1 MSVICCPKCQKSLP
15 EAAHFCARCGEQ
27 LPLSAQNM
35 NSAEE
40 DLDAPTIKL
49 LRGSAALHTGS
60 YYTIANDYDGNAI
73 TQTAGTQVTVTL
85 ERPRGRNRISTRLTP
100 PLEETQI
107 GDYYEFEDELLHGE
121 NWEKVVTHKSP
132 SIAPSRTTPPTVPV
146 VFKPLVVTKPSA
158 VVSTPR
164 TTSKKPPY
172 LSVRLY
178 SWISIL
184 VLLCLLLGGAFGL
197 AVSYG
202 HGLLGQSAHI
212 SRMISLKVTPSN
224 SIING
229 TLTLHGTA
237 FNPHGEIGLTRDQNI
252 ALVDTNGVG
261 IIHAD
266 SQGSFSDTV
275 IVDSSWG
282 AGYHVIHAEDAKS
295 HKAASYTVFINGQ
308 GISPRPSH
316 LLFSQSML
324 DFGSRDQATNSAQIV
339 TLSNTGSSQ
348 ITWQAAATQ
357 PWLYISPKSGTLSFN
372 QKMNVEVAVGRS
384 SLKPGAYKA
393 SLKFTTNTGPA
404 ALNAKMV
411 VTQLMLDHNA
421 VLELAPP
428 LLSFTGT
435 DGFTN
440 PLPQVVTVSN
450 PGVLPLPWFSTAET
464 TDGSNWLSVSPAS
477 GTLASGSSQPVT
489 ISVNS
494 SSLLPGVYIGS
505 ISFAGQDSA
514 AAKDSPQT
522 IFVSLVVTPQ
532 CSVQVSP
539 GTLSFA
545 SVYSQPSPPGQ
556 AITVG
561 DSQGCS
567 SSLSW
572 SASISTGNGGNWLNV
587 GPANGMAPANPV
599 VTVNAGGLNPGVYT
613 GSIVFN
619 WSGGSQ
625 TLPVTYTVGQSS
637 TPIVAVAPSTIAF
650 SGIIGQ
656 TAPAAQIMTLTNTG
670 TGTLYWNASTTSAGG
685 AWLSVWPSSGA
696 IPPQATNLIT
706 VSGAFLSTL
715 TANTYSGAITIIGT
729 DSSGN
734 SAYGSPLSIPV
745 NLTVQA
751 PCSFAVSPPGLNFVS
766 VVGGVNPV
774 AQPLAITTSGA
785 CPNGIT
791 WAAKA
796 SVGTPAGGTWL
807 ATTPSGTVS
816 ASRSQAATVSV
827 STTGLLAGTYSGS
840 VTVSA
845 IDSVTKQAVGAPSVI
860 PITLA
865 VQPACTL
872 QAPSV
877 PTLTFTTEAGAL
889 PASQTFTV
897 GVIGACNGSVT
908 ITPTARSR
916 KGWLAVSTPATVLS
930 GGNGAFT
937 VTITS
942 SSLAAGRYSG
952 SISLTALNG
961 TAAISG
967 SPQVVGVTLTVVA
980 TPALNATA
988 GTAVNNVSNGTIALP
1003 VVIANTGGS
1012 VLNWTAALANGAP
1025 SYVTLPTTSGTN
1037 LAGGTNTSISV
1048 LVNTAGL
1055 AGGTSIKTS
1064 VIISAIDPLTGL
1076 AVTGSPVSVPVNI
1089 TIPSPHMGLS
1099 ATTLSITTTA
1109 GTNPTAQYI
1118 KVQNLGGNMLTW
1130 TAGTPSKAWLT
1141 VSPSSGSDAAG
1152 QSTSITFT
1160 VDVTGLTAGTHT
1172 ATVVIT
1178 PSVGNP
1184 ITVTVTLTIN

>member
-1 MSVICCPKCQKSLP
+1 
-15 EAAHFCARCGEQ
+15 
-27 LPLSAQNM
+27 LSAQNM
-35 NSAEE
+35 NLAEE
-40 DLDAPTIKL
+40 DVDAPTIKL
-49 LRGSAALHTGS
+49 PHKAVALHTGS
-60 YYTIANDYDGNAI
+60 YYTIANDDDDGNAI
-73 TQTAGTQVTVTL
+73 TQPAGSQVTATL
-85 ERPRGRNRISTRLTP
+85 ERPPGRNRISAGLTP
-100 PLEETQI
+100 PLEEAQT
-107 GDYYEFEDELLHGE
+107 GNYNEFDDELLHGE
-121 NWEKVVTHKSP
+121 NWEKVVTHKSTRVV
-132 SIAPSRTTPPTVPV
+132 PSRSTPPTVPV
-146 VFKPLVVTKPSA
+146 VFNPLVVTKA
-158 VVSTPR
+158 RTVVSTPR
-164 TTSKKPPY
+164 TRSKKPPY

-197 AVSYG
+197 AASYG
-202 HGLLGQSAHI
+202 RGLLGQSAHT
-212 SRMISLKVTPSN
+212 SHVISLKVTPSN
-224 SIING
+224 SIVNG
-229 TLTLHGTA
+229 TLTLYGTA
-237 FNPHGEIGLTRDQNI
+237 FNPHGEIGLTRDQSI
-252 ALVDTNGVG
+252 ALVDTSGVS
-261 IIHAD
+261 IIRAD
-266 SQGSFSDTV
+266 SQGSFIDTV

-282 AGYHVIHAEDAKS
+282 AGYHVIHAEDANS
-295 HKAASYTVFINGQ
+295 HKAASYTVFITGK

-348 ITWQAAATQ
+348 ITWQAAAMQ

-404 ALNAKMV
+404 ALNVKMV
-411 VTQLMLDHNA
+411 VTQLIPGDNA
-421 VLELAPP
+421 VLELTPP

-435 DGFTN
+435 DGFIN
-440 PLPQVVTVSN
+440 PASQDVTVSN

-464 TDGSNWLSVSPAS
+464 TDGSSWLTVSPAS
-477 GTLASGSSQPVT
+477 GTIASGSSQPVT
-489 ISVNS
+489 FSVNTRN
-494 SSLLPGVYIGS
+494 LLPGVFTGS

-532 CSVQVSP
+532 CSIQVSP

-545 SVYSQPSPPGQ
+545 SAYSQPSPPGQ
-556 AITVG
+556 AITIG

-587 GPANGMAPANPV
+587 GPAKGVAPANPV
-599 VTVNAGGLNPGVYT
+599 VTVNAGGLNPGAYT
-613 GSIVFN
+613 GSILFN

-637 TPIVAVAPSTIAF
+637 TPIIAVAPSTIAF

-656 TAPAAQIMTLTNTG
+656 TAPATQTMTITNPG

-696 IPPQATNLIT
+696 IPPQSSNLIT
-706 VSGAFLSTL
+706 VSGALLRTL
-715 TANTYSGAITIIGT
+715 AANTYSGAITISGT
-729 DSSGN
+729 DIFGN

-766 VVGGVNPV
+766 VAGGVNPA

-785 CPNGIT
+785 CPNALF
-791 WAAKA
+791 WSAKA

-816 ASRSQAATVSV
+816 ASSSQAANVSV
-827 STTGLLAGTYSGS
+827 SIAGLLAGTYSGS
-840 VTVSA
+840 VTVTA
-845 IDSVTKQAVGAPSVI
+845 IDSVTKLAVGAPSVI

-865 VQPACTL
+865 VQPGCTL

-889 PASQTFTV
+889 PASQSFTV
-897 GVIGACNGSVT
+897 GVTGACNGNVT
-908 ITPTARSR
+908 VTPTAASR
-916 KGWLAVSTPATVLS
+916 KGWLAVSAPSTVLS
-930 GGNGAFT
+930 GGNGAFS

-942 SSLAAGRYSG
+942 STLAAGRYNG
-952 SISLTALNG
+952 SISLAALNG
-961 TAAISG
+961 TAAITG
-967 SPQVVGVTLTVVA
+967 SPQVVGVTLNVQA
-980 TPALNATA
+980 APALNATA

-1003 VVIANTGGS
+1003 IVIANQGGS
-1012 VLNWTAALANGAP
+1012 TLNWTAALANDAP

-1037 LAGGTNTSISV
+1037 LVGGSTTSIGV
-1048 LVNTAGL
+1048 LVNTTGL
-1055 AGGTSIKTS
+1055 AAGTSIKTS
-1064 VIISAIDPLTGL
+1064 VIISAIDPLTGQTV
-1076 AVTGSPVSVPVNI
+1076 AGSPVAVPVNI
-1089 TIPSPHMGLS
+1089 TIPAPQMGLS
-1099 ATTLSITTTA
+1099 ATKLSITTTA
-1109 GTNPTAQYI
+1109 GTNPTAQI
-1118 KVQNLGGNMLTW
+1118 INVQNLGGSTLTW
-1130 TAGTPSKAWLT
+1130 TAGAPSKSWLT

-1152 QSTSITFT
+1152 QSTPITFA
-1160 VDVTGLTAGTHT
+1160 VNVTGLTVGTHS